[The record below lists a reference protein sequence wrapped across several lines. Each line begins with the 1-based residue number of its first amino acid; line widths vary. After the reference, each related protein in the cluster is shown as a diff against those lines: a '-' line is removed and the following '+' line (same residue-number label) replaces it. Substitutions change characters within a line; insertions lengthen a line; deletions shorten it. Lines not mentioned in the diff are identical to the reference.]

1 MKEKNFRISRLRTE
15 KKAVPNRLKTV
26 QLFFFDFIFRK
37 SKNFLV
43 ETKSKWV
50 FSISVIRQL
59 WL

>member
-15 KKAVPNRLKTV
+15 KEAVHNRLKTV
-26 QLFFFDFIFRK
+26 QLFFFDFIFRE
-37 SKNFLV
+37 SKNFFV

>member
-15 KKAVPNRLKTV
+15 KEAVPNRLKTV

-37 SKNFLV
+37 SKNFFV

-50 FSISVIRQL
+50 FSISFIRQL